1 MTKYAIY
8 ARVSTTLDSQAGSY
22 EAQVND
28 LKARVKVLHPDYQL
42 VNIYGDYGISGTKE
56 ERPVFKEMIDDAI
69 VKTDIENA
77 DEVSRKAQAEILRL
91 ADEQRESKFA
101 QEMERVIS
109 EEFEKAKTEEDAEVK
124 PEDIDFEQLES
135 KVEETAEN
143 LIEMLA
149 VEKAED
155 KEKYVQMVLDQLDS
169 SALTE
174 EQKSEIKAKVDAK
187 VAETLDRNYRN
198 RDENRVNRFEAAA
211 AFAKSENR
219 FVQDELAKLD
229 DSAVLSKEVREAID
243 NIKANVKHEKTK
255 KGSIGTI
262 TDLDRR
268 LRHMRDIL

>member
-1 MTKYAIY
+1 MLNSQTNN
-8 ARVSTTLDSQAGSY
+8 RVNEKFSDALNAGVDD
-22 EAQVND
+22 EIGHKNRFTEDEVIGLAKRVVEGED
-28 LKARVKVLHPDYQL
+28 LSELTDKQIVK
-42 VNIYGDYGISGTKE
+42 
-56 ERPVFKEMIDDAI
+56 MIDDAI
-69 VKTDIENA
+69 VKTDIDNA
-77 DEVSRKAQAEILRL
+77 DEVSRKAQAEILRI
-91 ADEQRESKFA
+91 ANEQRESKFA

-109 EEFEKAKTEEDAEVK
+109 EEMDKAKTEDDAEIK

-174 EQKSEIKAKVDAK
+174 EQKAEIREKVDTK
-187 VAETLDRNYRN
+187 VAETIDKNYRD
-198 RDENRVNRFEAAA
+198 RDKERVNRFEAAA

-219 FVQDELAKLD
+219 FVQAELEKLD
-229 DSAVLSKEVREAID
+229 DSAVLSKEVRDAID
-243 NIKANVKHEKTK
+243 HIKRDVKHEKTK
-255 KGSIGTI
+255 KGSIGTMV
-262 TDLDRR
+262 DLDRR

>member
-1 MTKYAIY
+1 M
-8 ARVSTTLDSQAGSY
+8 
-22 EAQVND
+22 
-28 LKARVKVLHPDYQL
+28 LKKW
-42 VNIYGDYGISGTKE
+42 KE
-56 ERPVFKEMIDDAI
+56 L
-69 VKTDIENA
+69 
-77 DEVSRKAQAEILRL
+77 SL
-91 ADEQRESKFA
+91 
-101 QEMERVIS
+101 
-109 EEFEKAKTEEDAEVK
+109 EKAKTEEDAEVK

-174 EQKSEIKAKVDAK
+174 EQKSEIKEKVDAK
-187 VAETLDRNYRN
+187 VAETIDRNYRN